1 VLVATFGWL
10 RAQPRSV
17 FVALS
22 SAFTLALALC
32 AVPLLGIQGAESALV
47 LGVVLPPMAAY
58 VAAVQTQ
65 RLRAEAGAELS
76 TLFGRVLGGAGLLW
90 LVPVLVLG
98 LDALRVRNCSPR
110 EGLLFMLL
118 GPGFAIALAALS
130 GSAIGLVGRRPRRAL
145 PLLAAGI
152 PLASMLAA
160 IVRFYTGPSIFAYGH
175 FYGFFP
181 GTLYDENIG
190 LTLPFLWLR
199 VATSIW
205 ILALCLTI
213 VSCSDAHDLHLRARP
228 RPGRA
233 LGAVAAALCIA
244 LGLLAQWHSDEL
256 GHTSSSASVR
266 QALGGELLSRRCRL
280 FFPREWARK
289 DRARLADDC
298 DFRVEQA
305 EAWFAT
311 EQPVPVDVYLFR
323 SPQEKYAL
331 MGAEGTNIA
340 KPWRNEVYIS
350 DLGWPN
356 PVLGH
361 EVAHVVAGNV
371 GRGPFRIS
379 GGFAGLW
386 PNPAL
391 IEGVATAVAWQAQ
404 SGLTPH
410 EWAHAMLELGMI
422 PPLSELFGAGFLG
435 QQKRLAYTLSGSLLR
450 FVHERWGAAAI
461 GRVYASGS
469 LERGVGQPIAA
480 IDAAWRAELSSQPL
494 AASGL
499 ALARARFSG
508 GSILSA
514 LCPHVLARLRDSL
527 RADFGAGDDAGAR
540 SGCQQILTLDP
551 GDAATRATLVGLL
564 ARAGDAS
571 GAAAELA
578 RMQREHA
585 PAPYIA
591 GAKQALADQALRGG
605 KSEQALALYNQ
616 LLAEPLDDD
625 QRRQLQ
631 VKTLAAQAAAADG
644 GEAERVRNRR
654 QAELL
659 FELLI
664 GEPGEHVDGAAA
676 VYLMNELRAV
686 RDDGLALYLEARQLF
701 FQARFAYAAG
711 LLHEARARGLPSPS
725 LGAEALRVEAI
736 ARLGLGELDESEQLF
751 GAFAAAGTAARASEA
766 ADYIERIAYLRR
778 HTKSAAL
785 SGE

>member
-1 VLVATFGWL
+1 M
-10 RAQPRSV
+10 
-17 FVALS
+17 
-22 SAFTLALALC
+22 C

-65 RLRAEAGAELS
+65 RLRARPGAGLS
-76 TLFGRVLGGAGLLW
+76 ELFGDVLGFAALLW
-90 LVPVLVLG
+90 LVPFLLLG
-98 LDALRVRNCSPR
+98 LDSLRVRNCSFR
-110 EGLLFMLL
+110 EGLFFMLL
-118 GPGFAIALAALS
+118 GPGFGIALAALS
-130 GSAIGLVGRRPRRAL
+130 GSLLGLVSLRRRLL
-145 PLLAAGI
+145 PLLAAGVPI
-152 PLASMLAA
+152 ASMLAA
-160 IVRFYTGPSIFAYGH
+160 IVRFYTGPSIYAYGH

-190 LTLPFLWLR
+190 LTTPLLWLR
-199 VATSIW
+199 VATFVW
-205 ILALCLTI
+205 ILGLSLLIA
-213 VSCSDAHDLHLRARP
+213 SCSDPRDLRLRPRA

-233 LGAVAAALCIA
+233 LAAVAALACIGF
-244 LGLLAQWHSDEL
+244 GLICQWYSDEL

-266 QALGGELLSRRCRL
+266 QALGGELQSTRCRL
-280 FFPREWARK
+280 FFPREWAQK

-305 EAWFAT
+305 ETWLAT
-311 EQPVPVDVYLFR
+311 HQPVPVDVYLFR

-379 GGFAGLW
+379 GGLAGFW

-422 PPLSELFGAGFLG
+422 PPLSDLFGAGFLG

-450 FVHERWGAAAI
+450 FVHERWGAAAVA
-461 GRVYASGS
+461 RVYASGS
-469 LERGVGQPIAA
+469 LEQGVGQPIAA
-480 IDAAWRAELSSQPL
+480 IDAAWQDELRSQPL
-494 AASGL
+494 AASAA

-527 RADFGAGDDAGAR
+527 RADFGAGDDLGAR
-540 SGCQQILTLDP
+540 NGCQQILALDP

-564 ARAGDAS
+564 ARAGNAA
-571 GAAAELA
+571 GAQDELTQ
-578 RMQREHA
+578 MEREHA
-585 PAPYIA
+585 PAPYVA
-591 GAKQALADQALRGG
+591 AAKQTLADQALRQG
-605 KSEQALALYNQ
+605 KSEQALALYNE

-644 GEAERVRNRR
+644 GEVERARNRR

-659 FELLI
+659 FQLLV

-676 VYLMNELRAV
+676 VYLMDELRDV
-686 RDDGLALYLEARQLF
+686 RSDGLAMYLEARQLF
-701 FQARFAYAAG
+701 FQARFVYAAG
-711 LLHEARARGLPSPS
+711 LLREARARGLPSPS
-725 LGAEALRVEAI
+725 LSAEALRVEAI
-736 ARLGLGELDESEQLF
+736 ARLGLGELDAAEQLF
-751 GAFAAAGTAARASEA
+751 RDYAATGTAARASES
-766 ADYIERIAYLRR
+766 ADYIERIAYQRKHAGAGRR
-778 HTKSAAL
+778 VR
-785 SGE
+785 